1 MRGDFIIKPHYKYT
15 KNMSKQ
21 LHTKKG
27 TGKAIAKL
35 LGVSEQTVS
44 KAIRGKSDTQ
54 TARKIRLMAVRCFEA
69 IEIEV

>member
-1 MRGDFIIKPHYKYT
+1 M
-15 KNMSKQ
+15 NKQ

-44 KAIRGKSDTQ
+44 KAIRGKSDTA
-54 TARKIRLMAVRCFEA
+54 TAKKIRTIAVRNYGA
-69 IEIEV
+69 VEIEL

>member
-1 MRGDFIIKPHYKYT
+1 MG
-15 KNMSKQ
+15 SE
-21 LHTKKG
+21 LHIKKG

-54 TARKIRLMAVRCFEA
+54 TARKIRTIAVRDFGA
-69 IEIEV
+69 IVIKE